1 MSTSFALPFPEEKRR
16 GGEGGKTES
25 DFSTYAA
32 IT

>member
-1 MSTSFALPFPEEKRR
+1 LPSLFPKRREEKRR
-16 GGEGGKTES
+16 GGEGGETES